1 MICRKW
7 DKENR
12 YCLEG
17 SPAERNLARDLQLTE
32 SLLPP
37 SSKDSSTEGKKYK
50 PPQLFYI
57 FTSAIGRLS
66 AENAYTGARCGIM
79 DQFVSCFGRQDYALM
94 LDCRSLEA
102 SYLNYRP
109 IFCWLSAT
117 QW

>member
-37 SSKDSSTEGKKYK
+37 SRKDSSTEGKK
-50 PPQLFYI
+50 
-57 FTSAIGRLS
+57 
-66 AENAYTGARCGIM
+66 
-79 DQFVSCFGRQDYALM
+79 V
-94 LDCRSLEA
+94 
-102 SYLNYRP
+102 
-109 IFCWLSAT
+109 
-117 QW
+117 